1 MASLQEQLLK
11 AGLGD
16 EKKAKKIRKEKNKK
30 NKAVRKN
37 QQTADTSL
45 QDDIKAQKEA
55 QAQLDADRNK
65 VIQEKIEL
73 KSEHGKVKQMIQ
85 QRHITDVAGELSFN
99 YVLDNKVKT
108 LSVDQPSYNALTKG
122 QIGLCVLEGK
132 SYVMPGISI
141 DKIRA
146 VDEAYV
152 LVLNENTSTEVEED
166 DPYAD
171 FQIPDDLMW

>member
-11 AGLGD
+11 AGLAD
-16 EKKAKKIRKEKNKK
+16 EKKAKKIRKEKNKT

-37 QQTADTSL
+37 QQNADTSL
-45 QDDIKAQKEA
+45 QDEIKVQKNE
-55 QAQLDADRNK
+55 QAKLDAERNR
-65 VIQEKIEL
+65 VIQEQIEL

-85 QRHITDVAGELSFN
+85 QLHITDVAGETAFN

-108 LSVDQPSYNALTKG
+108 LSVDKITYNALTKG

-132 SYVMPGISI
+132 PYIMPSI
-141 DKIRA
+141 AIEKIKA

-152 LVLNENTSTEVEED
+152 LVLNENTATEIEED

>member
-37 QQTADTSL
+37 QESADTSL
-45 QDDIKAQKEA
+45 QDDIKVKKQA

-85 QRHITDVAGELSFN
+85 QLHITDFAGELSFN

-108 LSVDQPSYNALTKG
+108 LSVDQPSYNALTRG

-132 SYVMPGISI
+132 SYVMPGIAI

-152 LVLNENTSTEVEED
+152 LVLNENTATEVEDD

>member
-1 MASLQEQLLK
+1 MASLQEQLLN
-11 AGLGD
+11 AGLAD
-16 EKKAKKIRKEKNKK
+16 EKKAKKIRKEKKK
-30 NKAVRKN
+30 TNKAVRKN
-37 QQTADTSL
+37 QQDADTSL
-45 QDDIKAQKEA
+45 QDEIKAKKDA
-55 QAQLDADRNK
+55 QTKLDNERNK
-65 VIQEKIEL
+65 AIQEQIEL

-85 QRHITDVAGELSFN
+85 QLHITDFKGELSFN

-108 LSVDQPSYNALTKG
+108 LEVDQASYNALTKG

-132 SYVMPGISI
+132 SYVMPSIAI

-152 LVLNENTSTEVEED
+152 LVLNENTATEVDED

-171 FQIPDDLMW
+171 FEIPDDLMW

>member
-1 MASLQEQLLK
+1 MASLQDQLLK
-11 AGLGD
+11 AGLTD
-16 EKKAKKIRKEKNKK
+16 DKKAKKIRKEKNKT

-37 QQTADTSL
+37 QQSADTSL
-45 QDDIKAQKEA
+45 QFDIKTKKDA
-55 QAQLDADRNK
+55 QAQLDGERNK
-65 VIQEKIEL
+65 VIQDKIEL
-73 KSEHGKVKQMIQ
+73 KSAHGKVKQMIQ
-85 QRHITDVAGELSFN
+85 QLHITDFAGALSFN

-108 LSVDQPSYNALTKG
+108 LAVDQPSYNALTKG

-132 SYVMPGISI
+132 SYVMPGVAI

-152 LVLNENTSTEVEED
+152 LVLNENTATEVDDD

>member
-1 MASLQEQLLK
+1 M
-11 AGLGD
+11 
-16 EKKAKKIRKEKNKK
+16 
-30 NKAVRKN
+30 RKN

-132 SYVMPGISI
+132 SYVMPGIAI